1 MVYHKK
7 VLASMNKCYAI
18 AMFQDGSAGS
28 FLIGTEKEGPCR
40 RFALDG
46 TPMETVW
53 EGPGGVM
60 TMVQVPGRE
69 DQFLSTQEF
78 YSPNC
83 GGDNARI
90 VTCTR
95 QPDGAWQ
102 VKTLCDLP
110 YVHRFGL
117 IRAKDGRFW
126 LLACT
131 IKSACEY
138 KEDWRFPGKAFA
150 APLPE
155 NLDAFDRDHQLPLEI
170 LRENQLRN
178 HGYYTAPDKSYALVS
193 TDEGVFRFVPPA
205 EPGAGWEI
213 RCLLHKA
220 VSDITQADF
229 DGDGKPELLTLSP
242 FHGDELA
249 IFKLDD
255 AGAYQP
261 AFRFPQK
268 LPFLHAIWS
277 GSLNGVPCA
286 LVGHRKGSRDLLR
299 VYYDGRTKQYALET
313 VDHDRGPTNVWVY
326 SCGGKDRIIA
336 ANRETD
342 EVALYTVES

>member
-18 AMFQDGSAGS
+18 AMFQDGNAGS

-138 KEDWRFPGKAFA
+138 KEDWRFPGKVFA

-155 NLDAFDRDHQLPLEI
+155 NLDAFD
-170 LRENQLRN
+170 
-178 HGYYTAPDKSYALVS
+178 
-193 TDEGVFRFVPPA
+193 
-205 EPGAGWEI
+205 
-213 RCLLHKA
+213 
-220 VSDITQADF
+220 
-229 DGDGKPELLTLSP
+229 
-242 FHGDELA
+242 
-249 IFKLDD
+249 
-255 AGAYQP
+255 
-261 AFRFPQK
+261 
-268 LPFLHAIWS
+268 
-277 GSLNGVPCA
+277 
-286 LVGHRKGSRDLLR
+286 
-299 VYYDGRTKQYALET
+299 
-313 VDHDRGPTNVWVY
+313 
-326 SCGGKDRIIA
+326 
-336 ANRETD
+336 
-342 EVALYTVES
+342 